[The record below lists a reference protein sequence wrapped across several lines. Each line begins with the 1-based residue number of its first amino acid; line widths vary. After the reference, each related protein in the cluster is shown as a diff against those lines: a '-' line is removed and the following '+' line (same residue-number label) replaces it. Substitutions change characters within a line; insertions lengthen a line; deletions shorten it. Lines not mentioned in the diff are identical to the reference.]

1 MDGSIMTNFENAML
15 TTLGPESMLMSEDQ
29 SVLVRQSADFKN
41 LQSVGASYLS
51 PHDSAQLNIMQSFQ
65 EVPESSNQTAPEE
78 EESKGNVTMNEGLSI
93 LQKLQQEGL
102 FNFKNVPE
110 KKKRPQST
118 AISTTGFNLK

>member
-1 MDGSIMTNFENAML
+1 MTNFENAML

-65 EVPESSNQTAPEE
+65 EVPESSNQTTPEE